1 MSFWHIVLQQLL
13 ASSWLEITA
22 VVFGL
27 MSVWYSQQENIL
39 VYPTGMVSVLIYIY
53 ITFEYKLYADT
64 GINGYYLIMSI
75 YGWYHWTH
83 AGDNATQIPISNNS
97 YKENLTTIIIFMVS
111 FLIIRYGLDFTDSD
125 VPSWDALT
133 TSTAITGMWLMARKK
148 IENWIAWII
157 TDLISFP
164 LYLYKGLP
172 FTALQFLIFTF
183 LAVWGY
189 FSWGGKLKQQNELR
203 K

>member
-1 MSFWHIVLQQLL
+1 MSFWQIVLQQLM

-22 VVFGL
+22 VLFGL
-27 MSVWYSQQENIL
+27 MSVWYSKQENIL
-39 VYPTGMVSVLIYIY
+39 VYPTGIVSVLIYIY

-83 AGDNATQIPISNNS
+83 TDDDANQIAISNNS
-97 YKENLTTIIIFMVS
+97 NKENLITIIIFMVS

-125 VPSWDALT
+125 VPGWDALT

-157 TDLISFP
+157 TDLISIP

-172 FTALQFLIFTF
+172 STALQFLIFTF

-189 FSWGGKLKQQNELR
+189 FSWKNKWKQQNVH
-203 K
+203 